1 LSSSSAFR
9 IGLAAFGLVN
19 AVLYAGLLPLWEGF
33 DEPFH
38 YAYVQQISHR
48 RTIPEP
54 GRSVLSQEVQD
65 SLALVP
71 VAAGVKKNLGGGI
84 TFGEY
89 FRLPPARRT
98 ELREQ
103 LEALDP
109 RLGFQPS
116 AAPNYEA
123 QQAPLAYLLLS
134 PFDALW
140 SGVPLPRR
148 ILRLRLVCAI
158 ASVLLTLAGIFRLGG
173 VLAMP
178 PPFVSAAAFVVLCSQ
193 MFYATTSHVSND
205 WLAVPLFCLLLAE
218 AIARRPVRFALL
230 LAAAVLVKAYFLAL
244 APLGIFC
251 FRREKLRAAAAAL
264 IFLCLAGPWYARNL
278 VLRGN
283 FSGMQETAAGAPPR
297 DLLRAALHL
306 PWLRT
311 LWSTAHSALF
321 TGNNSYIAFSALTL
335 SLMLALL
342 AVAVAVYLR
351 HGARKGLPAAER
363 ILIAGLLLHTLAVA
377 YSTVV
382 AYWSSHGVAWTPS
395 PWFWQPIWPAAM
407 LLAMLGLSRGGR
419 LVHYVAIS
427 IVWLWTYAIAATWLA
442 KFIPFY
448 AGLSDGRTHLADLPH
463 WYSQLI
469 AGSAGA
475 LDTVSLLPSRAL
487 LLLAAVAVTSAVVL
501 AARTTIAVR
510 RDG

>member
-1 LSSSSAFR
+1 MSRPDR
-9 IGLAAFGLVN
+9 IALAAFGILN
-19 AVLYAGLLPLWEGF
+19 AVLYSGLLPLWDGF

-54 GRSVLSQEVQD
+54 GRSFLSQEVQS

-71 VAAGVKKNLGGGI
+71 LAAGVKKNLGGGI

-89 FRLPPARRT
+89 FRLPPERRA
-98 ELREQ
+98 ELRAR

-109 RLGFQPS
+109 RFGFQPS

-123 QQAPLAYLLLS
+123 QQAPLAYLLLA

-140 SGVPLPRR
+140 SDVPLPHR

-158 ASVLLTLAGIFRLGG
+158 AAVLLTLAAMFRLGRL
-173 VLAMP
+173 LAVP

-193 MFYATTSHVSND
+193 MLYAATAHVSND

-218 AIARRPVRFALL
+218 ALARRPIRLALL

-244 APLGIFC
+244 VPLGVFC
-251 FRREKLRAAAAAL
+251 FRREKLRSAAAAL
-264 IFLCLAGPWYARNL
+264 IFLSLAGLWYARNL
-278 VLRGN
+278 LQHGN
-283 FSGMQETAAGAPPR
+283 LSGMQETARGAPPG

-306 PWLRT
+306 PWPRT

-342 AVAVAVYLR
+342 VIAAGIYVGQAV
-351 HGARKGLPAAER
+351 RKGFPAAER

-382 AYWSSHGVAWTPS
+382 AYWSSRGVASTPA
-395 PWFWQPIWPAAM
+395 PWYWQPVWPAAV
-407 LLAMLGLSRGGR
+407 LLAMLGLSRAGR
-419 LVHYVAIS
+419 FARWLAIP

-448 AGLSDGRTHLADLPH
+448 AGLSDGRTRLADLPH
-463 WYSQLI
+463 WYAQLI
-469 AGSAGA
+469 SSSAGA
-475 LDTVSLLPSRAL
+475 LDTVSLLPSGTLFA
-487 LLLAAVAVTSAVVL
+487 LAAAATASAVVL
-501 AARTTIAVR
+501 AGALSR
-510 RDG
+510 RGCYR